1 MSQENV
7 ELVRGYYKAVQG
19 VFGAYW
25 EDPGSAAESLEA
37 GKVPPAGVRCSATCT
52 RMEGKT
58 ALTGITYRGY
68 NELARGFDQVVAA
81 AQNYGIE
88 IQEVSDLGGD
98 QVLAVVEAGMRGRAT
113 DIDVQAGIFIVVTVR
128 NRLITRMDEYL
139 ERAAA
144 LEAAGLP
151 D

>member
-1 MSQENV
+1 M
-7 ELVRGYYKAVQG
+7 
-19 VFGAYW
+19 
-25 EDPGSAAESLEA
+25 
-37 GKVPPAGVRCSATCT
+37 
-52 RMEGKT
+52 
-58 ALTGITYRGY
+58 
-68 NELARGFDQVVAA
+68 VAA